1 MKQLVRMAPL
11 CLLALVAAASFTS
24 CGPTRPPRGL
34 DNPDIVVGSLAT
46 VNPLDIVV
54 LPIQNNTGREG
65 LPLAELRQ
73 AFHAGLVRQKY
84 SPLSLAYVDSRVVEA
99 AYTPGELQEQ
109 AILQIFI
116 NNWDDS
122 QWRSMSRL
130 RVQAEVYL
138 LDSRNPDPRQ
148 PLWGGKVDR
157 RVDIATAAP
166 GLPNSAAALNHAVE
180 EFTQSVLASLPP
192 RNPER
197 VSP

>member
-1 MKQLVRMAPL
+1 VKQLPSFAPL
-11 CLLALVAAASFTS
+11 CLLALVATASFSS

-34 DNPDIVVGSLAT
+34 DNPDLVVGSLAQ

-65 LPLAELRQ
+65 LPLTELRE

-84 SPLSLAYVDSRVVEA
+84 SPLSLTFVDARVVEA
-99 AYTPGELQEQ
+99 AYTPGDLNEQ
-109 AILQIFI
+109 AILQVFV

-130 RVQAEVYL
+130 HVQAEVYL

-157 RVDIATAAP
+157 RVDIATATP
-166 GLPNSAAALNHAVE
+166 GLPNSAAALNHAVD
-180 EFTQSVLASLPP
+180 EFVQSVLASLPP
-192 RNPER
+192 RNPELA
-197 VSP
+197 SQ